1 MTDHSID
8 FLIRL
13 EQLIE
18 QRRTDPGAGSYTA
31 SLFAAGP
38 SRIAQKVG
46 EEAVEL
52 ALASVGPDRER
63 IPSEAADLLYHLLV
77 LLREH
82 GLQLADVVR
91 ELEQRHATRSGQAAG
106 P

>member
-1 MTDHSID
+1 MTDNTIE

-13 EQLIE
+13 EAVIE
-18 QRRTDPGAGSYTA
+18 QRRTDPGSGSYTA

-63 IPSEAADLLYHLLV
+63 ITSEAADLLYHLLV

-82 GLQLADVVR
+82 GLKLADVVR
-91 ELEQRHATRSGQAAG
+91 ELEQRHATRSS
-106 P
+106 

>member
-1 MTDHSID
+1 MTEPNID
-8 FLIRL
+8 FLLRL
-13 EQLIE
+13 EQVIE
-18 QRRTDPGAGSYTA
+18 QRRTDPRPGSYTA

-52 ALASVGPDRER
+52 ALASIGPDRGR
-63 IPSEAADLLYHLLV
+63 IPSEAADLVFHLLV

-82 GLQLADVVR
+82 GIRLADVAR
-91 ELEQRHATRSGQAAG
+91 ELEQRHAGRGG
-106 P
+106 